1 MIRSLLFVLALL
13 VVVPM
18 SAAAQAAPYQEGS
31 VWNLSFIRVQPGM
44 GDDYLNN
51 LRSNWRRS
59 LDAMKAQ
66 GVVTSYKIIASEPAT
81 RDDWGMLL
89 MVEYPNMAALD
100 RADALS
106 RQIAA
111 QMAGGE
117 EAQRAGVT
125 QRAQIREIIGGK
137 QGRELI
143 LNP

>member
-1 MIRSLLFVLALL
+1 MIRTLLFVLALL

-31 VWNLSFIRVQPGM
+31 VWDLSFIRVQPGM
-44 GDDYLNN
+44 EDDYLNN
-51 LRSNWRRS
+51 LRGNWARG
-59 LDAMKAQ
+59 LEAMKAQ
-66 GVVTSYKIIASEPAT
+66 GVVTSYKLIASQAAT
-81 RDDWGMLL
+81 RDDWGLLL
-89 MVEYPNMAALD
+89 MVEFPNMAALD
-100 RADALS
+100 RTDALF

-137 QGRELI
+137 IGRELI